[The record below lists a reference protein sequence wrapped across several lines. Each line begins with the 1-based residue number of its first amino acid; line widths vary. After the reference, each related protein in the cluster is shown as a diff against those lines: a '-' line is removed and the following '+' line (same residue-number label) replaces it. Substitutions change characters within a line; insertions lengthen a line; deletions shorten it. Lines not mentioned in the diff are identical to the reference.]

1 MRSRWL
7 RTIGTTLVTLAVLA
21 AAGPAARTALAAE
34 ESTFARIKRT
44 GVMRVAGLV
53 GEEPYFHKDLKTG
66 EWSGFVIEMARDIA
80 RELGG
85 KLEIVESTW
94 GNSVLDLQAN
104 KIDISFGLNP
114 TPKRALAID
123 FTRPLFYNSFAIV
136 TRKGFEARSWRE
148 LNSPGVRIAVDL
160 GSSHELIARRYAP
173 KANIIGFK
181 TRDEVIL
188 AVQSGRAD
196 CLIATIFLGLTSLKK
211 NPELGRFVVPT
222 PVLSLPVSAGVRR
235 ESDTTFRDFVSIWAD
250 YNRGLGTTREW
261 IITALEPMGIDAS
274 DIPAEVTF

>member
-1 MRSRWL
+1 MQTRWL
-7 RTIGTTLVTLAVLA
+7 GPVGVILLALVALALA
-21 AAGPAARTALAAE
+21 TGPALAAS
-34 ESTFARIKRT
+34 ESAFDRIKKA

-53 GEEPYFHKDLKTG
+53 GEEPYFHKDLKTS
-66 EWSGFVIEMARDIA
+66 EWSGFVIEMAKDIA
-80 RELGG
+80 NELGA

-123 FTRPLFYNSFAIV
+123 FTRPLFFNSFAIV
-136 TRKGFEARSWRE
+136 TRKGFEAKTWKA
-148 LNSPGVRIAVDL
+148 LNDPKVKIAVDI
-160 GSSHELIARRYAP
+160 GSTHELIARRYAP
-173 KANIIGFK
+173 KASIIGFK

-188 AVQSGRAD
+188 AVQSKRAD

-211 NPELGRFVVPT
+211 NPELGKFMLPT
-222 PVLSLPVSAGVRR
+222 PVLSLPVSAGVRH
-235 ESDTTFRDFVSIWAD
+235 EEDKTFRDFVSVWAD

-261 IITALEPMGIDAS
+261 ILKALEPMGITAS
-274 DIPAEVTF
+274 DLPPEVTF